1 MRKILY
7 IIMIVLLAS
16 CTNNNQI
23 EITVNKID
31 SIKAQKDFNEKSG
44 YIIVDVRTK
53 EEFDEGH
60 IPGSI
65 NIPNEEIL
73 NDRPEELSDLSQ
85 DIYIYCRSGNRSNQA
100 AKKLIKMGY
109 TNIYDFGGIIDWK
122 GEIE

>member
-31 SIKAQKDFNEKSG
+31 SIQAQKDFNEKSG
-44 YIIVDVRTK
+44 YIIVDVRTI
-53 EEFDEGH
+53 EEFGEGH
-60 IPGSI
+60 IPGAI
-65 NIPNEEIL
+65 NIPNEEIS
-73 NDRPEELSDLSQ
+73 NDRPIELPDLSQ

-100 AKKLIKMGY
+100 AKKLIRMGY